1 MMTNI
6 SMFIINFVFQY
17 VIMSVIMADRIGYI
31 TNSLGKVYLS
41 TLMGLFMVIM
51 HISMRAFKFVE
62 MVPYIVLFIGV
73 VILYK
78 LQVGIDEKQYVNEM
92 IEHHS
97 MALLTSRNILEKTEN
112 KPVRELA
119 QRILDNQKQEIG
131 EMRNVLTHL

>member
-1 MMTNI
+1 
-6 SMFIINFVFQY
+6 
-17 VIMSVIMADRIGYI
+17 
-31 TNSLGKVYLS
+31 
-41 TLMGLFMVIM
+41 MVIM

>member
-1 MMTNI
+1 MTNI